1 MMPITLVSLRT
12 LTLELLAARLSSTLA
27 IFGLRA
33 GSADA
38 KLGVSFHRCTD
49 VPPLVTRT
57 LNSNCRIA
65 AIIHYSLFKIH
76 HSAAGGQPRSGYL
89 SSTCT
94 ALRPMEKSPVVSFDA
109 VILI

>member
-1 MMPITLVSLRT
+1 M
-12 LTLELLAARLSSTLA
+12 LEFTIHYSKFTIPPQAAS
-27 IFGLRA
+27 
-33 GSADA
+33 
-38 KLGVSFHRCTD
+38 
-49 VPPLVTRT
+49 
-57 LNSNCRIA
+57 RIA

-89 SSTCT
+89 PSTCT